1 LTSRNV
7 GRALP
12 VILTLFLFSGATS
25 LVYEVIWLRQLILIF
40 GSTQFA
46 TSTVLSTFM
55 GGLALGAIVAGRWL
69 GTRRIASLKIYG
81 LLEIGIG
88 LYALAVPFLFAS
100 LTPIYRALWAAGA
113 SESFM
118 LLSLAKFVGIAC
130 VLLPPTILMGASLPV
145 LAREVADDPRRIGGK
160 VGLLYA
166 INTFGA
172 VAGTFIAGFVAIPGF
187 GSQLTLWVTAATNL
201 TIGLAAIGFAR
212 SLPVNRM
219 PRQTEAPSARQP
231 GRTPGRIRLVLLVF
245 GLSGFS
251 ALVLEVAWTR
261 VLALVMGSSVY
272 AFSLMLVAFLIGL
285 ATGGAYFSAYLRK
298 RPETDPAIILAVLLA
313 AAGILAYATAYLFQ
327 LLPQMFAEVFYAW
340 SPGPNGWFVVQ
351 FVFGLMIMFPATFA
365 FGGIFPAVLQIH
377 ARSLDKVAGSVGTV
391 YASNTLGTII
401 GAALAGFVLIPRIGV
416 QPTVLAIASLEILL
430 GLVIAVAVVKPI
442 RLRAVLAVPI
452 ALALAVTALVQ
463 PDWDVRLMNSGVY
476 MNLYGDFEN
485 KDWAT
490 FLDAVH
496 GNNEVR
502 YAAEGL
508 TASVF
513 VAEQPEYGNLYL
525 SVNGKIEASTT
536 SDLETQIMCAHL
548 PLLVHPAPA
557 EILIIGLASG
567 ITVGAAATHPVEK
580 IRVVEVEEKMIPAA
594 RLFEKYNDYV
604 LDDPRLKLSIND
616 ARNELE
622 FSPQTYDVI
631 ISEPSNPWMTVAA
644 NLFTEDFFRMAR
656 TRVRPGG
663 IFCQWIQNYY
673 LPAEDLRSIVA
684 AFRSAFPNVL
694 MFETFGGVDLL
705 LLGSE
710 EPLALDLETMERRM
724 GELKVRMDLGRVG
737 VRRPADVLSL
747 FRLGTEEVGRL
758 VDGAPRNTDD
768 NARVEF
774 SAPKALGLYTL
785 EENLA
790 LLRQYTADP
799 LGYVAPPIDDPL
811 ELDRLRLELAEAWY
825 WREEYDLAADS
836 ARRVSEGPLRARA
849 EEILQQVETAETNL

>member
-1 LTSRNV
+1 
-7 GRALP
+7 LP

-69 GTRRIASLKIYG
+69 GSSRIRPLKIYG

-118 LLSLAKFVGIAC
+118 LLSLAKFAGIAC

-172 VAGTFIAGFVAIPGF
+172 VAGTFIAGFVAIPGI
-187 GSQLTLWVTAATNL
+187 GSQLTLWVTAAANL
-201 TIGLAAIGFAR
+201 TIGLVAFGFAR
-212 SLPVNRM
+212 TLPVNRM
-219 PRQTEAPSARQP
+219 PPQTEAPGARQP
-231 GRTPGRIRLVLLVF
+231 GRTAGRIRLVLLVF
-245 GLSGFS
+245 GFSGFS

-272 AFSLMLVAFLIGL
+272 AFSLMLVAFLVGL

-298 RPETDPAIILAVLLA
+298 RPETDPAIILSVLLA
-313 AAGILAYATAYLFQ
+313 AAGILAYATTYLFQ
-327 LLPQMFAEVFYAW
+327 LLPQMFAQVFYAW
-340 SPGPNGWFVVQ
+340 RPGPNGWFVVQ

-377 ARSLDKVAGSVGTV
+377 ARSLEKVAGSVGTV

-430 GLVIAVAVVKPI
+430 GLVIAVAVVGKPI
-442 RLRAVLAVPI
+442 RLRVALAVPMVLG
-452 ALALAVTALVQ
+452 LALVARVQ

-485 KDWAT
+485 EDWAS
-490 FLDAVH
+490 FVDAVH

-513 VAEQPEYGNLYL
+513 VAEQPEYENLYL

-536 SDLETQIMCAHL
+536 SDLETQLMCAHL
-548 PLLVHPAPA
+548 PLLLHPAPA
-557 EILIIGLASG
+557 EVLIIGLASG
-567 ITVGAAATHPVEK
+567 ITVGVAATHPVEK

-594 RLFEKYNDYV
+594 RLFEEYNDHV
-604 LDDPRLKLSIND
+604 LDDRRVKLSIND

-644 NLFTEDFFRMAR
+644 NLFTEDFFHMAR

-694 MFETFGGVDLL
+694 LFETFGGVDLL

-710 EPLALDLETMERRM
+710 EPLALDLEAMEQRM
-724 GELKVRMDLGRVG
+724 AELKVRMDLGRVG
-737 VRRPADVLSL
+737 MRNPVDVLSL
-747 FRLGTEEVGRL
+747 FRLGTDEVRRL

-774 SAPKALGLYTL
+774 SAPKTLGMYTL
-785 EENLA
+785 DENLA
-790 LLRQYTADP
+790 VLREYIADP
-799 LGYVAPPIDDPL
+799 LGYVAPRIDDPL
-811 ELDRLRLELAEAWY
+811 ELDRLRLGLAEVWY
-825 WREEYDLAADS
+825 WRGEYDLAADS
-836 ARRVSEGPLRARA
+836 ARRVSEGPLKARA
-849 EEILQQVETAETNL
+849 EELLQDVETAETSL